1 MNDFKQYSKKSY
13 EQIDG
18 SSLHGRIRKRR
29 IDKQIYVGDM
39 HKLLGVSYSQ
49 YIKIENGEYQ
59 LHHMDKLIRLCE
71 ILDIAPEEIYTPYQ
85 IFIMNN
91 QGKQIKA
98 YRKANGL
105 TQTELAERL
114 FVHRKTVSRKSL
126 GIVLKNPLRIRNH
139 LIVIKLTVDAS
150 LSGNEVLNAYNSE
163 SSRNH
168 TRGTYRRRGRTW
180 CKGRQRI
187 AYHKAVR

>member
-1 MNDFKQYSKKSY
+1 MFHIPLIDEWSVLSADNRLALLHRIHYGKIEYGVFFSYRVFVNDFKQYSKKSY
-13 EQIDG
+13 EQID
-18 SSLHGRIRKRR
+18 SNALHGRIRKRR
-29 IDKQIYVGDM
+29 IDKQIYVGEM

-49 YIKIENGEYQ
+49 YIKIENGAYQ
-59 LHHMDKLIRLCE
+59 LHHMDKLKRLCE

-114 FVHRKTVSRKSL
+114 FVHRKTVSKWENNTCQMPFEKWEKIN
-126 GIVLKNPLRIRNH
+126 GV
-139 LIVIKLTVDAS
+139 
-150 LSGNEVLNAYNSE
+150 
-163 SSRNH
+163 
-168 TRGTYRRRGRTW
+168 
-180 CKGRQRI
+180 C
-187 AYHKAVR
+187 

>member
-1 MNDFKQYSKKSY
+1 MCPVPLIDEWSVLSADHHLALLHRVHYGKIEYGVFFSYRVFVNDFKQYSKKSY

-18 SSLHGRIRKRR
+18 SALHGRIRKRR
-29 IDKQIYVGDM
+29 IDKQIYVGEM

-49 YIKIENGEYQ
+49 YIKIENGAYQ
-59 LHHMDKLIRLCE
+59 LHHMDKLKRLCE

-114 FVHRKTVSRKSL
+114 FVHRKTVSKWENNTSQMP
-126 GIVLKNPLRIRNH
+126 VEKWEEF
-139 LIVIKLTVDAS
+139 
-150 LSGNEVLNAYNSE
+150 SGATNKKYAAAE
-163 SSRNH
+163 
-168 TRGTYRRRGRTW
+168 
-180 CKGRQRI
+180 
-187 AYHKAVR
+187 